1 MQDKNENMM
10 TLKIDGKEVSVPRGS
25 TILDAAIKAGVFI
38 PTLCHDPRLKP
49 FGACRMCVVQVEGR
63 GPRFVTACSTP
74 ADPDTNV
81 ITTNER
87 IDKARRTVLELLAVH
102 HPVDCPV
109 CDAAGECEFQNLTA
123 SLRGTDRRRFGG
135 EEKRY
140 VIDRRNPLVE
150 RNLARCIGCGKCVRV
165 CTEVQ
170 GTAAIDFQH
179 RGFET
184 GIGPA
189 FQEPLDCDFCGQCVD
204 ICPVGALQNRQY
216 KYTTRSWLLNKVPA
230 VCCFCGDGCSLE
242 VGVGQRG
249 EIVRAK
255 SRAALGFNEGNLCQR
270 GRFGHDVLT
279 SPARINEP
287 MIRKDG
293 SLMAVGWKD
302 AQAKAASELDRIKS
316 KHGEGS
322 VGFMVGGRVDNESLL
337 VLSRFAGE
345 VMKSGNIAST
355 TMRRYRDWIDTAREV
370 WGVAPPAMAPA
381 RALESDL
388 ILVLESEINAT
399 NPLTW
404 INIRKAQMQREAALV
419 VADSRRT
426 KTGWRAGKFFAV
438 APGGST
444 ELLLR
449 VVASMV
455 IKGLVD
461 RGKLGAVEGFDKFTR
476 EASAAKSALT
486 EGIEHTDVGWLANA
500 LAGAENPL
508 IVLTLD
514 SMENMK
520 SKPLVRAAADL
531 MVLLGKGPENIMVP
545 MPEANMRGL
554 VDSGLAAGEGARD
567 AALFMKDISDG
578 KIKALYVI
586 GDDPLSRLPDPAAVE
601 KALASLELLVVQDIV
616 LGPTANMA
624 DIILPSAGWSEHE
637 GSFTCSSGVI
647 QAFDRAV
654 NPVGEAEA
662 DWKIISGISAR
673 MGFDFGYKTV
683 ESIRKDYLEKWYP
696 GKKILKPGL
705 FSYAEPGPAGEAKE
719 PATGKFIE
727 TGFKAAQATL
737 IAKELQ
743 LQTGPMRGHSGVLST
758 YSAAITS
765 VFGEPRALINPADAK
780 ALGVEDGGSVNVKST
795 AGDISV
801 RVKVDH
807 EIRKGV
813 IFIPAHF
820 SEPPVLSL
828 VPPDAYAGGAPVKV
842 TVTPFKLPAR
852 ACEAAAASAVSSS

>member
-1 MQDKNENMM
+1 MI
-10 TLKIDGKEVSVPRGS
+10 TLKIDGKEVSVPGGS
-25 TILDAAIKAGVFI
+25 TILDAAIKAGVII

-49 FGACRMCVVQVEGR
+49 FGACRMCVVQIEGR

-87 IDKARRTVLELLAVH
+87 IEKARKTVLELLALH

-109 CDAAGECEFQNLTA
+109 CDAAGECELQNLTA
-123 SLRGTDRRRFGG
+123 SLRGMDKRRF
-135 EEKRY
+135 EAKEKSF

-150 RNLARCIGCGKCVRV
+150 RNLSRCIGCGKCVRV

-170 GTAAIDFQH
+170 GTSAIDFQH

-216 KYTTRSWLLNKVPA
+216 KYTTRSWLLHKVPT
-230 VCCFCGDGCSLE
+230 VCCFCGDGCALE
-242 VGVGQRG
+242 VGVGQGG
-249 EIVRAK
+249 EIVRGK
-255 SRAALGFNEGNLCQR
+255 SRVALGFNEGNLCQR
-270 GRFGHDVLT
+270 GRFGHDYLT
-279 SPARINEP
+279 SPARIKEP
-287 MIRKDG
+287 MIRKG
-293 SLMAVGWKD
+293 GRLIPVGWKD
-302 AQAKAASELDRIKS
+302 AYVKAASELERIKS
-316 KHGEGS
+316 KHGEES
-322 VGFMVGGRVDNESLL
+322 IGFLVGGRVDNESLF

-345 VMKSGNIAST
+345 VMKTGNIAST
-355 TMRRYRDWIDTAREV
+355 TMRRFSDWIDTAREV
-370 WGVAPPAMAPA
+370 WGAAPPAMPPA

-404 INIRKAQMQREAALV
+404 INIRKAQMKMEAALV

-426 KTGWRAGKFFAV
+426 KTGWRAGKFFSV

-449 VVASMV
+449 AVASMV

-461 RGKLGAVEGFDKFTR
+461 RGRLGNIEGFDKFTR
-476 EASAAKSALT
+476 EASSVKPALT
-486 EGIEHTDVGWLANA
+486 EGIEHPDISWLANA

-508 IVLTLD
+508 IVFTLD

-520 SKPLVRAAADL
+520 SKQLVRAAADL

-567 AALFMKDISDG
+567 AADLVKDISAG

-586 GDDPLSRLPDPAAVE
+586 GDDPLSCLPDPAAVE

-616 LGPTANMA
+616 LSPTANMA
-624 DIILPSAGWSEHE
+624 DMVLPSAGWSEHE
-637 GSFTCSSGVI
+637 GSFTCTSGVI
-647 QAFDRAV
+647 QAFERAV
-654 NPVGEAEA
+654 NPRGEAEA
-662 DWKIISGISAR
+662 DWKILSGISHS
-673 MGFDFGYKTV
+673 MGFDMGYKTTP
-683 ESIRKDYLEKWYP
+683 SIRKDYMEKWYP
-696 GKKILKPGL
+696 GKKIRRPGL
-705 FSYAEPGPAGEAKE
+705 FSYAEPEPTAEVKE
-719 PATGKFIE
+719 PATGRFIE
-727 TGFKAAQATL
+727 TGFKAAPASL

-758 YSAAITS
+758 YSAGITS
-765 VFGEPRALINPADAK
+765 VFGEPLATINPDDAK
-780 ALGVEDGGSVNVKST
+780 ALGVEDGGSVNVKSA

-801 RVKVDH
+801 KVKVDC
-807 EIRKGV
+807 ETRKGV

-828 VPPDAYAGGAPVKV
+828 VPPDAYASAAAVKV
-842 TVTPFKLPAR
+842 TVTPFKLPAG
-852 ACEAAAASAVSSS
+852 AGAAASAPASSS